1 MRVICTYGSVRGAAG
16 DRRPYR
22 DASERRDRLLG
33 IVSRRMTKW
42 LNRQK
47 AVVAQLNGVSE

>member
-22 DASERRDRLLG
+22 DA
-33 IVSRRMTKW
+33 I
-42 LNRQK
+42 QK
-47 AVVAQLNGVSE
+47 ANRVLRVVDSCYSCQRVSDRARSSPSSP